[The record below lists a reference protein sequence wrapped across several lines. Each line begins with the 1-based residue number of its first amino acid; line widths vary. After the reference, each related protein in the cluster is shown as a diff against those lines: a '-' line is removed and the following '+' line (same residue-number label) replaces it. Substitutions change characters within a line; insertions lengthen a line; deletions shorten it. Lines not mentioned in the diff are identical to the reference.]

1 MNNAQEFLKNL
12 DIVMVGTRFP
22 ENIGMTARAC
32 ANMGAGNIIL
42 VTPERWDRKK
52 ASPLATAKGQHILDT
67 LTLAPSIQE
76 ALAPYTL
83 AIGTT
88 ARTGGQRRELLSP
101 EAMAR
106 ETVQLLRQGERVALV
121 MGAEDRGL
129 TNEELLH
136 CQRLTTIPTSPVASS
151 LNVAQATLL
160 LLYECFKAAQ
170 QAASRFADRQAAAQ
184 GMLELRPSRRIHI
197 DEQDRLYRVIKETLL
212 DIDFLHSDNP
222 DYFLLPLRRF
232 LGRSDIRRHEYD
244 ALMGVCRQI
253 RFVASFH
260 KMYTSPKEEN

>member
-42 VTPERWDRKK
+42 VTPERWDRTK
-52 ASPLATAKGQHILDT
+52 ASPLATAKGQCILDT
-67 LTLAPSIQE
+67 LTLAASMQE

-83 AIGTT
+83 AIATT

-136 CQRLTTIPTSPVASS
+136 CQRLTTIPTNPGASS

-170 QAASRFADRQAAAQ
+170 QAMTRSVDGQASASPR
-184 GMLELRPSRRIHI
+184 MLELRPSRRIHI
-197 DEQDRLYRVIKETLL
+197 EEQDRLYRVIKETLL
-212 DIDFLHSDNP
+212 DIDFLHGDNP

-253 RFVASFH
+253 RFVARFH
-260 KMYTSPKEEN
+260 KMYLHSKE